1 MMSHVPLMHEAYVM
15 QKMPRRPAQ
24 PALPYKRRRLVV
36 ARSEEDLCEV
46 SVRAALR
53 EEDAQTVRWRLKLL
67 ARARALGINT
77 RFWPREDGDG
87 ADVEVGPFL
96 LRRSGRAGQSVEQFC
111 AEVDRAK
118 QSLNA
123 LLWCFACL
131 SAQEG
136 QEPEEDLGVACRV
149 RDYLEQQLGQATSV
163 VQSPAACARA
173 EVLRSAL
180 GSLAVI
186 IEDSQPLSE
195 AHRKVFTSAS
205 AVLSPKQCRAVTEA
219 AERHAV
225 EHGWTRDRH
234 MAYPTND
241 LPATAAVLGAHT
253 AAVLQDAVSGKL
265 LPELAE
271 RFQLDR
277 RRLDVQ
283 EMFVAKY
290 EAGGL
295 PALEEHEDGSE
306 FSFVLALNAAQS
318 DEQAGESNSAAECG
332 SEGEFRGGGTQFV
345 HLGGRPT
352 YRPPVGFATMFSGK
366 NRHCG
371 VATTAGVRYI
381 LAGFLRYK

>member
-1 MMSHVPLMHEAYVM
+1 M

-180 GSLAVI
+180 GNLAVI

-195 AHRKVFTSAS
+195 AHRKVFT
-205 AVLSPKQCRAVTEA
+205 VFKYFDQYRRFRFKPVF
-219 AERHAV
+219 
-225 EHGWTRDRH
+225 
-234 MAYPTND
+234 
-241 LPATAAVLGAHT
+241 ATQRIPGFF
-253 AAVLQDAVSGKL
+253 QK
-265 LPELAE
+265 
-271 RFQLDR
+271 RFQ
-277 RRLDVQ
+277 VGPQ
-283 EMFVAKY
+283 NVCI
-290 EAGGL
+290 
-295 PALEEHEDGSE
+295 
-306 FSFVLALNAAQS
+306 VLAHVNLKVLAF
-318 DEQAGESNSAAECG
+318 ECG
-332 SEGEFRGGGTQFV
+332 ILSQCIE
-345 HLGGRPT
+345 HLEK
-352 YRPPVGFATMFSGK
+352 V
-366 NRHCG
+366 
-371 VATTAGVRYI
+371 
-381 LAGFLRYK
+381 

>member
-1 MMSHVPLMHEAYVM
+1 M

-36 ARSEEDLCEV
+36 ARPEGDVCEV

-67 ARARALGINT
+67 ARARTLGINT

-87 ADVEVGPFL
+87 VDVEVGPFL
-96 LRRSGRAGQSVEQFC
+96 LRGSGRAGQSVEQFC

-123 LLWCFACL
+123 LFWCFACL
-131 SAQEG
+131 SAHEG
-136 QEPEEDLGVACRV
+136 RQPEEDLGVACRV
-149 RDYLEQQLGQATSV
+149 RDYLEQQLIRATASV
-163 VQSPAACARA
+163 NSPAACARA

-180 GSLAVI
+180 GNLAVI

-195 AHRKVFTSAS
+195 AHRKVFISDS
-205 AVLSPKQCRAVTEA
+205 AVLSPKQCQGVTEA
-219 AERHAV
+219 AERHAA

-241 LPATAAVLGAHT
+241 LPATAAVLGVHT
-253 AAVLQDAVSGKL
+253 AGVLHDAVNGKL

-277 RRLDVQ
+277 SRLDVQ

-290 EAGGL
+290 EAAAAGGL
-295 PALEEHEDGSE
+295 SALEEHEDGSE
-306 FSFVLALNAAQS
+306 FSFVLSLNTGQS
-318 DEQAGESNSAAECG
+318 DEQTSESRARCS

-345 HLGGRPT
+345 HLDGRPT
-352 YRPPVGFATMFSGK
+352 YRPPMGYATMFSGK